1 MDNRKSNMYKKI
13 FLIFCSFLLILS
25 VTRAQE
31 VQFTGNAKPVV
42 GVGETFNL
50 IYTVNAQATSFH
62 GPAIQ
67 GFDVLTGPYT
77 STSSSIRAVNGRTT
91 MSISYTF
98 TYILRASREGTFD
111 IPGATVIADNKQYK
125 ANTVTIKV
133 VKNTAASQGSVPGGN
148 AGRSNQGS
156 GEITSGSNDVYIKT
170 VVDNTNPIQGEGI
183 ILTYKIFFKVPISQ
197 PNITKPASFE
207 GFWSHILK
215 DNIKL
220 NQYNQTI
227 DGEVYHVAELLKV
240 VLYPLKSGKL
250 VIDPYELECVAQY
263 KRQTKT
269 KTGDPFFDDFFNNSF
284 FNESYANVEKKL
296 KSNSLVINVRPLPT
310 AEKPVDFSGAVG
322 TFTFTTDLDKTQA
335 KTNDAINLKCT
346 ITGKGN
352 IQLIDKLNTSFPPD
366 FETYDPKITNNV
378 NTTGAGVSGSQTFE
392 YLIIPRK
399 PGKFTIK
406 PIPFSYFDLEKKR
419 YVTLT
424 SPEYT
429 INVEKGTGDNSTV
442 AYSGPGKEDIKYIGS
457 DIRHIKNQTLLLQH
471 NGAFFFASPLFF
483 LAMILPVIL
492 FFILIFVWKKLEVRR
507 SDTLLMKN
515 RKATRVAIKRLK
527 KANTFLKEK
536 RQEEFYIEIS
546 QALWGYLSDKF
557 SIPLAD
563 LSMESVR
570 EALIQKDVS
579 DEIISQFIQTL
590 DNTEFARF
598 APGEKTMIMEKTYNE
613 ALEIIT
619 RIERELR

>member
-1 MDNRKSNMYKKI
+1 MYKRI
-13 FLIFCSFLLILS
+13 FLIFCSFLLILN
-25 VTRAQE
+25 VTWAQD
-31 VQFTGNAKPVV
+31 VQFTGSAKSPVS
-42 GVGETFNL
+42 VGETFNL
-50 IYTVNAQATSFH
+50 IYTVNAQASNFH
-62 GPAIQ
+62 GPVIQ

-77 STSSSIRAVNGRTT
+77 STSSSIRAVNGRTS

-98 TYILRASREGTFD
+98 TYIIRASREGTFD
-111 IPGATVIADNKQYK
+111 IPGATVMVDNKQYK

-133 VKNTAASQGSVPGGN
+133 VKSAAGVQGSAPGGN
-148 AGRSNQGS
+148 AGRNNQG
-156 GEITSGSNDVYIKT
+156 GEEATSGSNNDVFIKT
-170 VVDNTNPIQGEGI
+170 VVDNSNPMQGEGI
-183 ILTYKIFFKVPISQ
+183 IFTYKIFFKVPISQ
-197 PNITKPASFE
+197 PNITKPSSFD

-215 DNIKL
+215 DNAKL
-220 NQYNQTI
+220 SQYNQTI

-263 KRQTKT
+263 RRQTKT

-310 AEKPVDFSGAVG
+310 AEKPADFSGAVG
-322 TFTFTTDLDKTQA
+322 TFTFKTDLDKTKTQ
-335 KTNDAINLKCT
+335 TNDPINLKCT

-352 IQLIDKLNTSFPPD
+352 IQLIDKLNTTFPPD

-378 NTTGAGVSGSQTFE
+378 NTTGTGVSGSQTFE

-406 PIPFSYFDLEKKR
+406 PIPFSYFDIEKKR

-429 INVEKGTGDNSTV
+429 INVEKGSNDNGTI

-457 DIRHIKNQTLLLQH
+457 DIRHIKNQSLLLQRT
-471 NGAFFFASPLFF
+471 GTFFFASPIFF
-483 LAMILPVIL
+483 LAMILPVVL
-492 FFILIFVWKKLEVRR
+492 FFIFIFVWKKLEIRR

-527 KANTFLKEK
+527 KANIFLKEK

-563 LSMESVR
+563 LSMESVH
-570 EALIQKDVS
+570 EALMKKNVS
-579 DEIISQFIQTL
+579 DEIIKQFIQTL

-619 RIERELR
+619 RIERELRI